1 MNMKNAFPIILVA
14 IGSVILLSSINSL
27 TAVSN
32 EMRETGDA
40 SAYTITSI
48 LVSLILPIVGLT
60 LFIVGMMAIRKKSKE
75 DEEKGIF

>member
-1 MNMKNAFPIILVA
+1 MSKVVAIILVA
-14 IGSVILLSSINSL
+14 IGSLILLSSINSL

-32 EMRETGDA
+32 EIRETGDG
-40 SAYTITSI
+40 SAYTFSSI
-48 LVSLILPIVGLT
+48 LISLILPAVGLT

>member
-1 MNMKNAFPIILVA
+1 MGKPFAIVLVA
-14 IGSVILLSSINSL
+14 IGSIILLSSINSL

-32 EMRETGDA
+32 GIRETGDG
-40 SAYTITSI
+40 SQYTITSI
-48 LVSLILPIVGLT
+48 LISLILPVIGLF